1 MTVSFEINLHSKDI
15 EILNRI
21 KDYFGVG
28 SVTTRVDKNISVN
41 RVTRLEDLVRVIIP
55 HFTDYPLITQKYS
68 DFVLWSKV
76 IDLMVSKQHLNPIGF
91 NSVLSYY
98 AKINRGVSPKVLL
111 AFPEIKWTELNVDR
125 VKVDLPENL
134 HPEWVSGFVSGDG
147 GFSIGIRSNTGQ
159 IYFRFHITQHSKD
172 KLLMQ
177 KFILFFDCG
186 KLNIRSQT
194 ERCDYYVQDFP
205 NICNKIITH
214 FDKFPLC
221 NVKNLDFESFKQAAM
236 LYKEGGKNNTKAI
249 AQIIDTIN
257 SKRQF

>member
-1 MTVSFEINLHSKDI
+1 MTK
-15 EILNRI
+15 
-21 KDYFGVG
+21 
-28 SVTTRVDKNISVN
+28 
-41 RVTRLEDLVRVIIP
+41 LEDLVRVITP
-55 HFTDYPLITQKYS
+55 HFTDYPLITHKYS
-68 DFVLWSKV
+68 DFFLWSKV

-91 NSVLSYY
+91 NVVLSYY

-111 AFPEIKWTELNVDR
+111 AFPPQHPLAGDIKSTKLNVDK
-125 VKVDLPENL
+125 VTVDLPESL
-134 HPEWVSGFVSGDG
+134 HPEWVSGFVAGDG

-172 KLLMQ
+172 QLLMQ
-177 KFILFFDCG
+177 KFILFFGCG
-186 KLNIRSQT
+186 KLNIRSKT

-214 FDKFPLC
+214 FDKFPLY
-221 NVKNLDFESFKQAAM
+221 NVKNLDFKSFKQAAI

-249 AQIIDTIN
+249 QQIIDTIN